1 MHVSVANLFFV
12 HVSRFVAGPG
22 GEGRRTL
29 APSSLSRA
37 IPLFRCLLCRAFF
50 SAGRRSR
57 EPHFRLPRDLFP
69 PDSFSRLIGSFQ
81 AIYGASQGDRV
92 ISFGLENGHD
102 LYRVRRIFASRT
114 VARTIPM
121 KHSHPIFGKIVAKGV
136 VEIRRA
142 NICVKFLLKKK
153 RKERKII
160 DQINKTRTE
169 RINLKSN
176 NV

>member
-1 MHVSVANLFFV
+1 MYIYMHVSVANLFFV
-12 HVSRFVAGPG
+12 HVEPLCGWTR
-22 GEGRRTL
+22 EGRRRRRTL

-102 LYRVRRIFASRT
+102 LYRVRRIFAGLAT
-114 VARTIPM
+114 TM
-121 KHSHPIFGKIVAKGV
+121 KRRNAAIHNFWKNCCEGILIG
-136 VEIRRA
+136 IR
-142 NICVKFLLKKK
+142 NICVTIFKNFYPKK
-153 RKERKII
+153 
-160 DQINKTRTE
+160 NK
-169 RINLKSN
+169 
-176 NV
+176 